1 MGARNC
7 HRVNRREC
15 LIRFEAQD
23 SEDKGAVTVF
33 YFTKVEEAEF
43 GTRKEV
49 WVATFFGIG
58 INLMSRSAPST
69 RDDEKFA
76 VHLKPF
82 VGMAVPTEK

>member
-1 MGARNC
+1 MK
-7 HRVNRREC
+7 
-15 LIRFEAQD
+15 
-23 SEDKGAVTVF
+23 SEGVLKVF

-49 WVATFFGIG
+49 LVATFCGIG

-69 RDDEKFA
+69 RDDEEFA
-76 VHLKPF
+76 VNLKPF